1 MTETLVL
8 AFGFIYDKY
17 IKNTDKLILCRTSD
31 GFPYYATYIVDL
43 SKKII
48 KMINNDEE
56 DEILEYIEKINK
68 DLNKKHSDKI
78 KYAQKIAKIKG
89 VNIGWQ
95 FVYKNSESY
104 LFADDF
110 PIDEEIYNES
120 DDDDN
125 ISGMQFLQ
133 LVKNISEDKNISFND
148 LLEIL
153 ALQNKINELNLIRED
168 NPIKLKEDKVN
179 ELKEDKVNKIK
190 EDKVN
195 KIKEDKVNELKED
208 KVNEIKEDKVNELK
222 EDKVNELKEDKVN
235 ELKEDK
241 VNELKEDKVNELKES
256 KSISVNEIKEDKVN
270 EIKESKSISVNK
282 KTKKQL
288 VNPDDIQLEQ
298 VKAVSVDKKPARKTK
313 KQLVNPDDIQ
323 LEQVKAVSVDK
334 KPARKTKK
342 QLVNLDDIQL
352 EQVKPVSVDKKSSI
366 NPEDVKQHNK
376 KSNKK

>member
-17 IKNTDKLILCRTSD
+17 IKNTDKLILCKTSD

-48 KMINNDEE
+48 KMINDDEE
-56 DEILEYIEKINK
+56 EEILEYIEKINK
-68 DLNKKHSDKI
+68 DVNKKHSDKI
-78 KYAQKIAKIKG
+78 KYAQKISKIKG

-95 FVYKNSESY
+95 FVYKSSESY

-168 NPIKLKEDKVN
+168 KPIKLKEDKVN
-179 ELKEDKVNKIK
+179 ELEEAKPIKLKEY
-190 EDKVN
+190 
-195 KIKEDKVNELKED
+195 NELKED
-208 KVNEIKEDKVNELK
+208 KPN
-222 EDKVNELKEDKVN
+222 
-235 ELKEDK
+235 
-241 VNELKEDKVNELKES
+241 
-256 KSISVNEIKEDKVN
+256 
-270 EIKESKSISVNK
+270 SVNK

-298 VKAVSVDKKPARKTK
+298 VKPVSVDKKPAKKTKKQLVNPDDIQLEQVKPVSVDKKPARKTKKQLVNPDDIQLEQAVSVDKKPARKTK

-323 LEQVKAVSVDK
+323 LEQAVSVDK
-334 KPARKTKK
+334 KT
-342 QLVNLDDIQL
+342 
-352 EQVKPVSVDKKSSI
+352 SI